1 VGVPAAVIGTAGAR
15 CRSRGEPVAR
25 ALDCDC
31 GHHLEADDDEQL
43 FERARKHVDDVH
55 PEMQAT
61 DDQVRGIVAEKAY
74 DASG

>member
-1 VGVPAAVIGTAGAR
+1 M
-15 CRSRGEPVAR
+15 AR